1 MDKKV
6 VLIVEDDEIIR
17 EFLADSLEMNGY
29 EVTWAGNGSEALRHL
44 EEHSVDLILSDVRM
58 PEVDG
63 ITLSHEVRE
72 RWPTV
77 PVVLITGVHAK
88 ERDAIL
94 AKSAAVA
101 CLPKPLR
108 IRHLC
113 EVLEKAQVN

>member
-1 MDKKV
+1 VEKPK

-29 EVTWAGNGSEALRHL
+29 ESKWVGDGAQALAEL
-44 EEHSVDLILSDVRM
+44 ERSPVDLVLSDVRM

-63 ITLSHEVRE
+63 IELSLIVKE
-72 RWPTV
+72 RWPQV

-88 ERDAIL
+88 ERDSIL
-94 AKSAAVA
+94 EKSAAYA

-108 IRHLC
+108 IQYLC
-113 EVLEKAQVN
+113 EVLESARAV